1 MASVKTVLFLGFCLS
16 DWIVITA
23 EQNFGP
29 KVENVRWLSLD
40 FKTILT
46 WSVQK
51 SNNTYQYNVFFAEDE
66 DPEWV
71 ESEECSQVSD
81 LECDLSNHLKPSD
94 RTYTAD
100 IQTIPDTGS
109 YDPDELPHTFSPPFN
124 PYKDSNISAV
134 HFTVEAVDE
143 TTVTV
148 NIKDTLTSVHLG
160 EKQLTI
166 RDIFKKDLKYKIS
179 YYKSGSTGKRDI
191 LSDSS
196 MAQVS
201 GLDPGQS
208 YCFMVAAYIPSRTK
222 PLKQGAWSQQ
232 RCTEGYKNVLQEL
245 SVGAWVGGIFIL
257 LTVLILIS
265 TVTVLCYRRNKQR
278 YETTQTSQ
286 ASAPI

>member
-1 MASVKTVLFLGFCLS
+1 MASLKTILFLGVCLS

-46 WSVQK
+46 WTVPK
-51 SNNTYQYNVFFAEDE
+51 SNHTYHVLFWDQ
-66 DPEWV
+66 DPEWE

-81 LECDLSNHLKPSD
+81 LECDLSNHLMPFD

-100 IQTIPDTGS
+100 IQTIPDTMS
-109 YDPDELPHTFSPPFN
+109 YDPDELPHTFSPSFN
-124 PYKDSNISAV
+124 PYKESNISAMQ
-134 HFTVEAVDE
+134 FTVEEVDE
-143 TTVTV
+143 KTVTV
-148 NIKDTLTSVHLG
+148 NITDTLTSVHFG

-196 MAQVS
+196 IAEVS

-208 YCFMVAAYIPSRTK
+208 YCFMVAAYITSRTK
-222 PLKQGAWSQQ
+222 PLKQGAWSQHW
-232 RCTEGYKNVLQEL
+232 CMEGYRNFLQGL
-245 SVGAWVGGIFIL
+245 SVGAWVGGIFIF
-257 LTVLILIS
+257 LTVLVLIS

-286 ASAPI
+286 TSGPI